1 MSVGPTNMASSLAA
15 TPLAQTTGA
24 DVDRT
29 THERTNQTQKSKADQ
44 KAANVAGVGETEQ
57 DSGVSDR
64 DADGRRVWELG
75 DDSNENDEAEQE
87 QSSADKDA
95 PKSKDATGQRGNQ
108 LDLSG

>member
-15 TPLAQTTGA
+15 TQLAQTKGS

-29 THERTNQTQKSKADQ
+29 THERSNQTQKSKADQ
-44 KAANVAGVGETEQ
+44 KAANVEGVGETEQ
-57 DSGVSDR
+57 DSGVADR

-75 DDSNENDEAEQE
+75 EEPSENDDAEE
-87 QSSADKDA
+87 QTSADKDT
-95 PKSKDATGQRGNQ
+95 PKSKDATGQRGKQ